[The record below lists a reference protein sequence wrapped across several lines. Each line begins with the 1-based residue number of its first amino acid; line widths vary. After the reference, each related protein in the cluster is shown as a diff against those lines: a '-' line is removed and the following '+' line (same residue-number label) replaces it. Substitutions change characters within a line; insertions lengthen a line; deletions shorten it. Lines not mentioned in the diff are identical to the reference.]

1 MSCLADAETPHQV
14 EDINYIMTNLASLL
28 AFEWGAAGPQFWLK
42 RCYAAGLADE
52 ARSQEMWAASRC
64 RKRQRNG
71 FSPKSSRRNAAC
83 WHLDF
88 RTLGLQDCKMIWV
101 TFSCYKFMINLL
113 QKQQETNTEH
123 LKTSLSI
130 LIYVPLQGWSG
141 GRVGSRIRNPGS
153 LLIQQLTSS
162 ETTSK
167 SKASGML

>member
-52 ARSQEMWAASRC
+52 GARSQEMWAASRR

-101 TFSCYKFMINLL
+101 TFSCYKFMI
-113 QKQQETNTEH
+113 
-123 LKTSLSI
+123 
-130 LIYVPLQGWSG
+130 IYYRS
-141 GRVGSRIRNPGS
+141 NKK
-153 LLIQQLTSS
+153 LIQNTWKHLSAYWFMFHCKVDLV
-162 ETTSK
+162 EELE
-167 SKASGML
+167 AESGIQGLS